1 MSPSY
6 LSFRCFLC
14 FFYIFLCRFLLD
26 DATLFSKLIF
36 STKTDC
42 EVLKLPGFQ
51 VKFPRMKT
59 PYIIL
64 LKIQLFLRLSLNT
77 LHLVPSLTT
86 VLFGVFSFLVF
97 HTSPGLSF
105 TSSALFNQ
113 APTSVQ
119 AFSLFCSDVS
129 LLSLPYLYWLSEIF
143 CTKHSDVLIS
153 KDLPAYQAAT
163 FSHLT
168 QAQDEK
174 SLLAVFEIIS
184 ILCSHWGYFCMED
197 SRTKTKLHC
206 KIIKYCQLV
215 FLKHYHSL

>member
-153 KDLPAYQAAT
+153 KDLSCLSG
-163 FSHLT
+163 SHLFT
-168 QAQDEK
+168 PNPGPGWKISSGCFWDHFY
-174 SLLAVFEIIS
+174 SLFSLR
-184 ILCSHWGYFCMED
+184 L
-197 SRTKTKLHC
+197 
-206 KIIKYCQLV
+206 
-215 FLKHYHSL
+215 FLYGRL